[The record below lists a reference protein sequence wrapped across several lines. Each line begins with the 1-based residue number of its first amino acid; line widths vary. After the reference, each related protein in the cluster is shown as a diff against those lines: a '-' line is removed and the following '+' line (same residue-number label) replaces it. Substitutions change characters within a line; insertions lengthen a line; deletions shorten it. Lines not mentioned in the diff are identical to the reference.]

1 MAKSFSNR
9 YIFIYSAVLVVVA
22 ALILTVVSVSLKPL
36 QTRNQQAETKQMILK
51 TIGVEATRDNADKLF
66 DQYISVGAYPSV
78 RPDEATEEG
87 VHGSTPLQFYRYDGG
102 IVIPLKG
109 TGLWGPIWGYMAL
122 DSTSTVVGAVFD
134 HKGETPGLGGEI
146 ATDKFAQRFIGK
158 LMDTQAIHLA
168 KNADHNNP
176 YEVDA
181 ISGGTMTSNGV
192 TAMLQKAYENYKG
205 LTGSSRATRASS
217 STREEAQQ

>member
-1 MAKSFSNR
+1 MKKTFSNR

-102 IVIPLKG
+102 IIIPMRG
-109 TGLWGPIWGYMAL
+109 TGLWGPIWGYLAL

-146 ATDKFAQRFIGK
+146 ATDKFAARFIGK
-158 LMDTQAIHLA
+158 KMDTQAIHLA

>member
-1 MAKSFSNR
+1 MR
-9 YIFIYSAVLVVVA
+9 
-22 ALILTVVSVSLKPL
+22 
-36 QTRNQQAETKQMILK
+36 
-51 TIGVEATRDNADKLF
+51 
-66 DQYISVGAYPSV
+66 
-78 RPDEATEEG
+78 
-87 VHGSTPLQFYRYDGG
+87 
-102 IVIPLKG
+102 G
-109 TGLWGPIWGYMAL
+109 TGLWGPIWGYLAL

-158 LMDTQAIHLA
+158 KMDVQPIHLK
-168 KNADHNNP
+168 KNADKNNP
-176 YEVDA
+176 HEVDA

>member
-1 MAKSFSNR
+1 MKTFSNR
-9 YIFIYSAVLVVVA
+9 YIFTYSAVLVVVA
-22 ALILTVVSVSLKPL
+22 ALILTVVAVSLKPQ
-36 QTRNQQAETKQMILK
+36 QTKNQEAETKQMILK

-102 IVIPLKG
+102 IIIPMRG
-109 TGLWGPIWGYMAL
+109 TGLWGPIWGYLAL
-122 DSTSTVVGAVFD
+122 DGESTVVGAVFD

-146 ATDKFAQRFIGK
+146 ATDKFAARFIGK
-158 LMDTQAIHLA
+158 RMDTQAIHLT
-168 KNADHNNP
+168 KNADHSNP